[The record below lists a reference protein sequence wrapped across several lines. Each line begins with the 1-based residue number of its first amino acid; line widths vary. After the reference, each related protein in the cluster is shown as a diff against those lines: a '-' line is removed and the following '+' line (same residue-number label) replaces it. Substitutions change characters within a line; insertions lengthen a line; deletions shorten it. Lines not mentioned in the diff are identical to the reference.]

1 MTVLINV
8 RQAFDR
14 GRYRALQAATDYNT
28 TDMGDK
34 LQLYVS
40 VSMKMA
46 TTILL
51 VEKDKQQY
59 PIYFV
64 SHVYAGADQRY
75 ELLERRWRISC
86 WKWQEIS
93 SHTSTSI
100 PSRYSP
106 INHWRTV
113 LHKLDTTGKLLKW
126 TIELSEFD
134 TEYRPHRSI
143 KAQALADF
151 IVETTYEDTE
161 ELADTWLVL

>member
-75 ELLERRWRISC
+75 ELLERR
-86 WKWQEIS
+86 
-93 SHTSTSI
+93 
-100 PSRYSP
+100 
-106 INHWRTV
+106 
-113 LHKLDTTGKLLKW
+113 
-126 TIELSEFD
+126 
-134 TEYRPHRSI
+134 
-143 KAQALADF
+143 
-151 IVETTYEDTE
+151 
-161 ELADTWLVL
+161 